1 MLHPNYPFSRISAI
15 KYNFRFF
22 FHIFKLMRRFSDV
35 TITQVETRRKPA
47 LARPISIKY
56 KRVEQLLYRK
66 KIYQKKLD
74 NQFFQ
79 INFAMVKSLKFIV
92 VLSSTR
98 LGRMT
103 DRVLVNVLKIIT
115 EQGHTYTVM
124 GKIYCNFKPLPVLV
138 TSIFFRS
145 NEQIFLTFLSK
156 KEKNW
161 NFPYFPWK
169 CCTS

>member
-1 MLHPNYPFSRISAI
+1 
-15 KYNFRFF
+15 
-22 FHIFKLMRRFSDV
+22 MRRFGDI
-35 TITQVETRRKPA
+35 TITQVEARRKPA
-47 LARPISIKY
+47 LARPTWIKY
-56 KRVEQLLYRK
+56 KRVEQLLCDK
-66 KIYQKKLD
+66 KNYQTKLD

-79 INFAMVKSLKFIV
+79 INFAMVKKSLKFVV

-145 NEQIFLTFLSK
+145 NEQIFRTFLSK
-156 KEKNW
+156 NEKN
-161 NFPYFPWK
+161 
-169 CCTS
+169 